1 MCLQEMRLYLVWDS
15 EAISTTRDTIV
26 EDLFES
32 KDRDSSPEDSPK
44 KSKNKRK
51 RKQSTSSEQGS
62 DDETAEDEESQ
73 DKSTHSFILYI
84 YIHISNNIYHMYNIE
99 YCNIYI

>member
-32 KDRDSSPEDSPK
+32 IDRDSSPEGLPK
-44 KSKNKRK
+44 KSKSSKK

-62 DDETAEDEESQ
+62 DDETEEDDDSQ
-73 DKSTHSFILYI
+73 DKSTYSLI
-84 YIHISNNIYHMYNIE
+84 
-99 YCNIYI
+99 